1 MLYLSMCVA
10 AAEMPDAS
18 ESTVTTETVED
29 IALQETAAEAEGME
43 PAPDYICGR
52 ELTAE
57 EIEEIRQAVEDYA
70 GNGGYLPEEEESI
83 PSENRYSAYAKLP
96 EHYDAREEGIRTPVG
111 TQKYGDCWAF
121 AALNLLEMNAVKK
134 GLIETPDLSE
144 RHLVYYAFHSVNGT
158 PGQQEGEGTFY
169 QDGGNA
175 QRCFWNGGRFDYAT
189 RTLSSFVGAVPEIT
203 APYEAAATA
212 LPASAD
218 SVYKGAAVRLANTFV
233 LSSADRNAI
242 KANIMEYGAVGI
254 TYYSGL
260 RYYNYNTAAQ
270 YCPYDTT
277 EDHAVVIVGWDDT
290 YSKNNFTIQPVNDGA
305 WLVKNNWGPIFGD
318 EGYFWL
324 SYEDASIAA
333 KAHVIEAEAADTY
346 DYIYQCDNTLLEGK
360 EMAEGSLTAANRYVI
375 GTKVQTS
382 EYAKAVSVTN
392 LYGGVNYE
400 LQLYVNPQEADP
412 QSGAALLAEPITG
425 YFPYA
430 GIYTVEL
437 PEGAEVPYGAAVAVV
452 LTLKGEQAGLAT
464 DITKT
469 SNKTVCVA
477 VGGTSTSY
485 LMVDGIW
492 QDYGA
497 ANGRN
502 FRIKLLT
509 TEGNYCEYMENGHT
523 AEELFEVYAAYA
535 DSLQTGGDVGILY
548 KELLHRE
555 GEPEGLAFWQ
565 ERQQEYS
572 AFAVF
577 AGFLYSTE
585 YEAKHAAA
593 ADSRQD
599 AVVLCLEQEMGIS
612 LSDIRELYRKVL
624 RRDYDYEGLL
634 FWAEQK
640 KQGMLLQE
648 MEQLFYLSEEYADI
662 AF

>member
-1 MLYLSMCVA
+1 MLCLSMCVV
-10 AAEMPDAS
+10 AAEIPTIPDS
-18 ESTVTTETVED
+18 TETVV
-29 IALQETAAEAEGME
+29 EAEMTGSQ
-43 PAPDYICGR
+43 AQTKNSPDYIYGR

-57 EIEEIRQAVEDYA
+57 EIEEIRQAVETYA
-70 GNGGYLPEEEESI
+70 GNGGYLPEEEEVI
-83 PSENRYSAYAKLP
+83 PSANRYSAYVELP
-96 EHYDAREEGIRTPVG
+96 ERYDAGEEGIRTPVG

-121 AALNLLEMNAVKK
+121 AALNLLEMNAVKQ
-134 GLIETPDLSE
+134 GLIEKPDLSE

-158 PGQQEGEGTFY
+158 PGQQEGEGTSY
-169 QDGGNA
+169 KDGGNA

-189 RTLSSFVGAVPEIT
+189 RTLSSFVGAVPEIA
-203 APYEAAATA
+203 APYAAADVA
-212 LPASAD
+212 LPASSD

-233 LSSADRNAI
+233 ISSADRNAM

-260 RYYNYNTAAQ
+260 NYYNYNTAAQ

-290 YSKNNFTIQPVNDGA
+290 YSKNNFTIPPANDGA
-305 WLVKNNWGPIFGD
+305 WLVKNNWGTIFGD

-333 KAHVIEAEAADTY
+333 KVHVIEAEAADTY

-360 EMAEGSLTAANRYVI
+360 EIAEGGLTAANRYVI
-375 GTKVQTS
+375 GTKAQTS
-382 EYAKAVSVTN
+382 EYAEAVSVTN
-392 LYGGVNYE
+392 LYGDVNYE
-400 LQLYVNPQEADP
+400 LQLYVNSEEADP
-412 QSGAALLAEPITG
+412 RSGAALLAEPITG

-430 GIYTVEL
+430 GIYTIEL
-437 PEGAEVPYGAAVAVV
+437 PEGAEVPYGAAVTVV
-452 LTLKGEQAGLAT
+452 LTLTGEQAGLAT
-464 DITKT
+464 DITKI

-509 TEGNYCEYMENGHT
+509 TEGNFYEYAEKGHT
-523 AEELFEVYAAYA
+523 AEELFAVYESYA
-535 DSLQTGGDVGILY
+535 GSLQSGGDVDILY
-548 KELLHRE
+548 RELLHRE
-555 GEPEGLAFWQ
+555 GEREGIAFWQ

-577 AGFLYSTE
+577 AGFLYSAE
-585 YEAKHAAA
+585 YEAKHGAV
-593 ADSRQD
+593 ADNRPD
-599 AVVLCLEQEMGIS
+599 AVVLCLEQEMEIS
-612 LSDIRELYRKVL
+612 LSDIRELYRRVL
-624 RRDYDYEGLL
+624 RRDYDYEGFL
-634 FWAEQK
+634 FWAKQK
-640 KQGMLLQE
+640 KEGMTMQE